1 VIIDPPKTLSKYFE
15 DKSIYSWGGRQLVT
29 RVANCMLSA
38 GENMAMVTHLLWTYE
53 MIYAQ
58 LATEWPQIYS
68 SSVSPE
74 AKVTTA
80 ALNCLVLAT
89 TDGPVDGK
97 LTTLGKAYK
106 NEETLLTSR
115 RTGKTVCPGFESFVL
130 IQ

>member
-1 VIIDPPKTLSKYFE
+1 
-15 DKSIYSWGGRQLVT
+15 
-29 RVANCMLSA
+29 MLSA
-38 GENMAMVTHLLWTYE
+38 SENMAMVTHLLWTYE
-53 MIYAQ
+53 LVYAQ

-68 SSVSPE
+68 PGVSPE
-74 AKVTTA
+74 VKTA
-80 ALNCLVLAT
+80 ALDCLVLAT

-115 RTGKTVCPGFESFVL
+115 RKNKTVHPSFKSFVL